1 MCSRGNYAGSTQHVL
16 NPSTITLCPFFF
28 GTTNARSGAIKYV
41 ARRSVAPNPIL
52 RANIKTPPANAQTL
66 SDVTPTATT
75 LFHELFHLVSGNEL
89 TTPPPPGEVYGLLEG
104 EPGNPNKIV
113 GLDFDN
119 ASENPESF
127 ALAAIA
133 YDYTLN
139 WPPDNAGN
147 RIEFEAGYTTQ
158 G

>member
-1 MCSRGNYAGSTQHVL
+1 M
-16 NPSTITLCPFFF
+16 
-28 GTTNARSGAIKYV
+28 
-41 ARRSVAPNPIL
+41 ARRSVAPNPIP
-52 RANIKTPPANAQTL
+52 RASVKTGLKNAQTL

-75 LFHELFHLVSGNEL
+75 LLHELFHLVSGNEL
-89 TTPPPPGEVYGLLEG
+89 TTPPPPGEVYGLLKGEG
-104 EPGNPNKIV
+104 GNPNKIV

-127 ALAAIA
+127 ALAAVA

>member
-1 MCSRGNYAGSTQHVL
+1 M
-16 NPSTITLCPFFF
+16 
-28 GTTNARSGAIKYV
+28 

-52 RANIKTPPANAQTL
+52 RANIKTAPAKAQTL

-75 LFHELFHLVSGNEL
+75 LFHELFHLVLGNEL
-89 TTPPPPGEVYGLLEG
+89 TTPPPGEVYGLLESEG
-104 EPGNPNKIV
+104 GNPNKIV

-127 ALAAIA
+127 ALAAVA

-139 WPPDNAGN
+139 WPLDNAGN